1 MGCMESSN
9 NSGFE
14 ISIEKARVG
23 NGQVFMDNGEEC
35 GVEVKLTE
43 VVLNNDEDLDQDLVI
58 RTRKND
64 IKPLN
69 KQSIEDLAAGISKN
83 AILKLGQRGGEK
95 DEENIMIDNRGLRK
109 SIKHEVRRNSKI
121 VNS

>member
-1 MGCMESSN
+1 MESSN

-35 GVEVKLTE
+35 GVEVKLEE
-43 VVLNNDEDLDQDLVI
+43 VDLNNDEDLVI

-69 KQSIEDLAAGISKN
+69 KQRIVDLASEISKN
-83 AILKLGQRGGEK
+83 AISKLGQRSLEK
-95 DEENIMIDNRGLRK
+95 DEEDIKFDNAGLRK
-109 SIKHEVRRNSKI
+109 SIKYEVRRNSK
-121 VNS
+121 NS